1 MKAPSESAA
10 PKGVSD
16 GRAGS
21 RLGIRRLC
29 PAWLLLVGLA
39 PLAVACSKQP
49 VARVEADVRK
59 AEQERTPDKL
69 VDRGKAFARIG
80 DLTRAEQYLSA
91 ALDEGADPRIVL
103 PLLMRVC
110 VESGRLRVAIRHA
123 DDFLKRH
130 PDDNRLRYLLGT
142 LYAAVGEPASAR
154 RELEQVLERDPA
166 NADAHYAL
174 ATLARDVDGDY
185 ARADHHF
192 REYLRLNPNGPH
204 AQEARGSLLKSV
216 P

>member
-1 MKAPSESAA
+1 MKAPSASAA
-10 PKGVSD
+10 PLAAPSGPA
-16 GRAGS
+16 GGLLRALRG
-21 RLGIRRLC
+21 C
-29 PAWLLLVGLA
+29 PAWLLLAWLA
-39 PLAVACSKQP
+39 LLAAACSRQP

-91 ALDEGADPRIVL
+91 ALDEGADPRVVL

-130 PDDNRLRYLLGT
+130 PDDTRLRYLLGT
-142 LYAAVGEPASAR
+142 LYAAVGEPANAR
-154 RELEQVLERDPA
+154 RQFEQVLERDPD

-174 ATLARDVDGDY
+174 AMLARDVDGDY

-192 REYLRLNPNGPH
+192 REYLRLNPSGPH